1 MAEEADSTQP
11 ESVVQPF
18 ADLWSSYM
26 QQPNEAAEK
35 MLESLDGC
43 TDPHA
48 WRQRWLDAL
57 SESADA
63 HMRSPAF
70 LQAMKHNLDGM
81 IQAKAQ
87 ASRRQHAAPDSG
99 APDLGNLRDLC
110 QRMDKIISRLRDI
123 EGRLQVIED
132 KLEWPPQAKA
142 APTDAATK

>member
-1 MAEEADSTQP
+1 MAEDADNTQP

-43 TDPHA
+43 TNPHA
-48 WRQRWLDAL
+48 WRQRWLEAL

-70 LQAMKHNLDGM
+70 LQAMKRNLDAM

-87 ASRRQHAAPDSG
+87 AFRQEVAHASG
-99 APDLGNLRDLC
+99 PPDLSHLRDLR
-110 QRMDKIISRLRDI
+110 QRVDKIISRLKDI
-123 EGRLQVIED
+123 EGRLEVIED
-132 KLEWPPQAKA
+132 KPEWPPPAKA
-142 APTDAATK
+142 EPTDVVTE